1 MDTKICPRCK
11 INKPE
16 TDYNKD
22 SSKPDKLFY
31 CCKLCDKIANT
42 N

>member
-1 MDTKICPRCK
+1 MLHTKICPRCK
-11 INKPE
+11 INKPK

-31 CCKLCDKIANT
+31 CCKSCD
-42 N
+42 